1 MFTKFK
7 NEDLSVDFC
16 PHFFFKV
23 NLRVVKP
30 NSNKKSSQKANK
42 ELIKKLYLNLQK
54 PSSYANKLIW

>member
-42 ELIKKLYLNLQK
+42 ELIKKTVFK
-54 PSSYANKLIW
+54 PPEAFKLC